1 MTDRNGPPGLPT
13 VHIVEE
19 GMREGMQ
26 IESAAIPV
34 ADKVRL
40 LDALSATG
48 LRTIVAGSFV
58 SPRWV
63 PQMAHVDELMQR
75 FTPAPGVRYTAL
87 AFNARGQE
95 RRDAFS
101 PPLQPE
107 EGAAAR
113 TTIHLCDVFVQ
124 RNTART
130 QADEVAAVP
139 RAVAAA
145 AARGETTATVA
156 VNAAWGSN
164 WTGPFTLEQRLAA
177 LDYQVTAWQQ
187 AGITPVR
194 AWIGDPMSWNTPRAV
209 EETLRA
215 ISARWP
221 SITTFHLH
229 LHDGRGTALLSAY
242 QALRA
247 LGPEHTLVIDSAIG
261 GMGGC
266 PYCGNGRATRMIPTE
281 DLVHLLEAEG
291 IDTGIDLDKLIEA
304 AAVAEEVVGHQLYG
318 RVSHAGPRPAS
329 RDRLYPMDMPFIE
342 TFEEAAHFRFGADAY
357 DGAPSPWKQPV
368 TSPAR
373 DAVERGEPVPMAFP
387 VPASSPVDTPAPAG
401 APGRG
406 SLRGLRVI
414 ELSTSVAG
422 PMAAQLLGDLGA
434 EVIKVERVGRG
445 DDTRGWAP
453 PYWNGLSTAFL
464 GLNRNKK
471 SLEIDYKDP
480 RGKAI
485 LERLVAGAD
494 VLVQNLRPGALSAA
508 GFGWER
514 LRELNPRLVYC
525 DMTGYGPDGP
535 QAGAPAYDP
544 LLQAYSG
551 IVDMMPRTDSGP
563 ARVPLSILDKGTGLW
578 AVVGILDALRRR
590 DQTGEG
596 SHLGVSLFGT
606 ALEWAAPGLMSTR
619 AGDPPKGNLG
629 SGHPGVVPY
638 GAFPAADG
646 YMFISAGNQGLWTRL
661 LAALGVPELDAREG
675 FGSNPERAARR
686 AEVNAAL
693 GEVTGKYTRDELA
706 ERLSRGGVPH
716 APVRTL
722 PEVLADPQVT
732 ALGAIG
738 RQAHP
743 DIPDFEVVKLPVQI
757 NGEQPPVRCAPPL
770 LGEHTLSLLAGLGV
784 TAAEAAALIDAG
796 VVGTSGLKATGLPED
811 AEAVREKKE
820 KQ

>member
-1 MTDRNGPPGLPT
+1 MTDRSATPGLPA
-13 VHIVEE
+13 VRIIEE

-26 IESAAIPV
+26 IESAEIPV
-34 ADKVRL
+34 AQKVRL
-40 LDALSATG
+40 IDALSATG

-63 PQMAHVDELMQR
+63 PQMAHVDEVLDQ

-87 AFNARGQE
+87 AFNAQGAR
-95 RRDAFS
+95 RRDART

-107 EGAAAR
+107 EGASAR
-113 TTIHLCDVFVQ
+113 TMIHLCDVFVQ
-124 RNTART
+124 RNTAKS
-130 QADEVAAVP
+130 QADEIAAVES
-139 RAVAAA
+139 AVAAA
-145 AARGETTATVA
+145 AGRGETTASIG

-164 WTGPFTLEQRLAA
+164 WLGQFTLARRLGA
-177 LDYQVTAWQQ
+177 LEYQVSAWQA
-187 AGITPVR
+187 AGITPRRV
-194 AWIGDPMSWNTPRAV
+194 WIGDPMSWNTPRAV
-209 EETLRA
+209 EETVREVA
-215 ISARWP
+215 ARWP
-221 SITTFHLH
+221 SLTTFHLH

-247 LGPEHTLVIDSAIG
+247 LGPRHTLVIDSSIG

-291 IDTGIDLDKLIEA
+291 IDTGIDLGKLIEA
-304 AAVAEEVVGHQLYG
+304 AAVAEEVVGHRLYG
-318 RVSHAGPRPAS
+318 HVSHAGPRPAS
-329 RDRLYPMDMPFIE
+329 RERLYAMDMPFIE
-342 TFEEAAHFRFGADAY
+342 TFEEAAHFRLGAGAY
-357 DGAPSPWKQPV
+357 DGAPSPWKQAV
-368 TSPAR
+368 SSAAR
-373 DAVERGEPVPMAFP
+373 DAVERGERPPMNFP
-387 VPASSPVDTPAPAG
+387 VPEADNG
-401 APGRG
+401 NAPGTG
-406 SLRGLRVI
+406 SLRGIRVI

-422 PMAAQLLGDLGA
+422 PTVGQMLGDLGA

-480 RGKAI
+480 RGKAL

-494 VLVQNLRPGALSAA
+494 IVVQNLRPGALTAA
-508 GFGWER
+508 GLGWAR

-525 DMTGYGPDGP
+525 EITGYGPDGP
-535 QAGAPAYDP
+535 RASAPAYDP

-551 IVDMMPRTDSGP
+551 IVDMMPRTESGP

-590 DQTGEG
+590 DQTGQG
-596 SHLGVSLFGT
+596 SHVGVSLFGT
-606 ALEWAAPGLMSTR
+606 ALEWAAPGLMSTK

-646 YMFISAGNQGLWTRL
+646 HMFISAGNQGLWLRL
-661 LAALGVPELDAREG
+661 LDALGSPELDAREG

-693 GEVTGKYTRDELA
+693 GEVTGKHTRAELA
-706 ERLSRGGVPH
+706 ERLTRGGVPH

-722 PEVLADPQVT
+722 PEVLADPQLA

-743 DIPDFEVVKLPVQI
+743 DVPDFEVVKLPVQI
-757 NGEQPPVRCAPPL
+757 NGEQPPVRTAPPL
-770 LGEHTLSLLAGLGV
+770 LGEHTLDLLSGLGV
-784 TAAEAAALIDAG
+784 TAQEAAALVDAG
-796 VVGTSGLKATGLPED
+796 VVGTSGLKAAGVPQNAAALGEN
-811 AEAVREKKE
+811 ENKGSR
-820 KQ
+820 Q